1 MKFANGQSYFLDYSS
16 VISRLDFHF
25 IILLIGVK
33 YILR

>member
-1 MKFANGQSYFLDYSS
+1 MELAQGQVYFLGVSS

-25 IILLIGVK
+25 KLLLIGVK